1 MVASSRYIAFEVKE
15 ILHIF
20 LSISYRCARSGER
33 KKKKGNRPSF
43 RAFRVMVAYTIG
55 PRIYG
60 EPMKRV
66 EAATDLFST
75 FNRNGK
81 LCTIEQRRYIV
92 IDAAI
97 GF

>member
-20 LSISYRCARSGER
+20 LSISYRCARSGE
-33 KKKKGNRPSF
+33 RPSF

-92 IDAAI
+92 VDAAI